1 MFFYRFRLFIKR
13 YTNFQKRLYLFTNLY
28 GSLLRKILEILKYFQ
43 YTKIYETM
51 ENVCIKSFLQNWS
64 VSSYNNY
71 EIVNSEDFMWG

>member
-1 MFFYRFRLFIKR
+1 M
-13 YTNFQKRLYLFTNLY
+13 FTNLY

-43 YTKIYETM
+43 YAKIYETM
-51 ENVCIKSFLQNWS
+51 ENVCIESFLQNWS

>member
-1 MFFYRFRLFIKR
+1 MFLYRFRLFIKR

-43 YTKIYETM
+43 YAKIYETM
-51 ENVCIKSFLQNWS
+51 KNVCIESFLQNWS

>member
-1 MFFYRFRLFIKR
+1 MFLYRFHLFIKW

-43 YTKIYETM
+43 YAKIYETM
-51 ENVCIKSFLQNWS
+51 ENVCIDSFLQNWS